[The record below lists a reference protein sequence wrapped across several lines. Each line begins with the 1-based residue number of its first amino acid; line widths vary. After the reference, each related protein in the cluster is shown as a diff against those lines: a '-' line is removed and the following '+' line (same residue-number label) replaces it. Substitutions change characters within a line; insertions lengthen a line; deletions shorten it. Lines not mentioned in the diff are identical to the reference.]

1 MKEDD
6 AMPMRGT
13 MDHLLDLAAIDA
25 ADAPAEA
32 RALARLSLFDW
43 SVVARA
49 GAGEPLSGMVR
60 DHVLAEDG
68 RAEATVVGS
77 ARRAPARAAALANG
91 TASHAL
97 DYDDTHFAH
106 IGHLSVGVMPAALA
120 VAEQRDLPAAR
131 VCDAFLIGAEAA
143 CRVGMVLGRRHY
155 ERGFHQ
161 TATAG
166 AFGATVAA
174 ARLLGLDR
182 DRVRNAL
189 SLVAT
194 RASGLKSQFGTM
206 GKPFNAGIAASNGVE
221 AALLAGRGF
230 VSCDDGIGGA
240 QGFLATHSDD
250 ISEERGW
257 AAPPPAHFVFE
268 DNKYKLHAC
277 CHGTH
282 AMLNALLDLRARG
295 ELAPELV
302 ARIAV
307 RTNPRWLDVC
317 DLKHPRTGLEVK
329 FSYVA
334 LAAMAVLGID
344 TASDRA
350 FTDALC
356 ADPALRDLAARVTV
370 EGDPAISDTATHV
383 TVTLAGE
390 VRAVATHDL
399 ADRVPLPRLEQGLRA
414 KAVSLLGAAEAG
426 RIWSAVAAADR
437 LSARELAGVVL
448 HPG

>member
-1 MKEDD
+1 M
-6 AMPMRGT
+6 ATHGT
-13 MDHLLDLAAIDA
+13 MDHLLDLAALDA
-25 ADAPAEA
+25 VAAPAEA

-43 SVVARA
+43 IVVARA
-49 GAGEPLSGMVR
+49 GAPLGGIIR
-60 DHVLAEDG
+60 DYVLAEDG

-77 ARRAPARAAALANG
+77 ARRIPARAAALANG
-91 TASHAL
+91 TISHAL

-106 IGHLSVGVMPAALA
+106 IGHLSVAVMPAAMA

-143 CRVGMVLGRRHY
+143 CRIGMVLGRRHY

-166 AFGATVAA
+166 AFGATVAV
-174 ARLLGLDR
+174 ARLLDLDR
-182 DRVRNAL
+182 EHVRNAL

-221 AALLAGRGF
+221 TALLAARGF

-250 ISEERGW
+250 VSEERGW

-268 DNKYKLHAC
+268 DNRYKLHAC

-295 ELAPELV
+295 DLVPERV
-302 ARIAV
+302 ARITV
-307 RTNPRWLDVC
+307 QTNPRWLNVC
-317 DLKHPRTGLEVK
+317 DIKHPRTGLEVK
-329 FSYVA
+329 FSYVM
-334 LAAMAVLGID
+334 LAAMAAMGID

-356 ADPALRDLAARVTV
+356 ADQALLELARRVIV
-370 EGDPAISDTATHV
+370 DGDPTISDTATQV
-383 TVTLAGE
+383 AVTLTDD
-390 VRAVATHDL
+390 VRMVATHDL
-399 ADRVPLPRLEQGLRA
+399 AGHVPLPRLEQGLRA
-414 KAVSLLGAAEAG
+414 KAASLLGAAEAE
-426 RIWSAVAAADR
+426 RVWLAVAAIDR
-437 LSARELAGVVL
+437 LSARELAAAVL
-448 HPG
+448 NPR